1 MRSDILSYLVNKDIR
16 LKLDALQ
23 PSGSFKIRGIGYA
36 CEHHAG
42 RGAKAFLSSSGG
54 NAGMAVAYAGK
65 KLGIPVKV
73 VVPETTTPRSIG
85 LLEEDNAE
93 VIIHGTSW
101 LEANILAQS
110 IMIDEIHTTEF
121 KPDLIILSVGG
132 GGLLAGVIQGLMKN
146 NWEDIPIMTVETA
159 GAAYLNQSLK
169 KGKTVELEKISSLA
183 TSLGAKKV
191 SEGAFQLAKGHK
203 IASTLVSDLDTL
215 TACERF
221 LSDHK
226 ILVEPACGAALSP
239 VYNKMQDLRDF
250 NKILVIVCGGSTT
263 SIDDIRNGI
272 TTLTN

>member
-1 MRSDILSYLVNKDIR
+1 M
-16 LKLDALQ
+16 
-23 PSGSFKIRGIGYA
+23 
-36 CEHHAG
+36 
-42 RGAKAFLSSSGG
+42 
-54 NAGMAVAYAGK
+54 
-65 KLGIPVKV
+65 
-73 VVPETTTPRSIG
+73 
-85 LLEEDNAE
+85 
-93 VIIHGTSW
+93 
-101 LEANILAQS
+101 LAQS
-110 IMIDEIHTTEF
+110 IMTDETAFIHPFDDELLWLGHSSMIDEIHTTEF

-159 GAAYLNQSLK
+159 GAASLNQSLK
-169 KGKTVELEKISSLA
+169 KGKTVELKKISSLA

-203 IASTLVSDLDTL
+203 ITSTLVSDLDTL

-239 VYNKMQDLRDF
+239 VYNKMQDLLDF